1 MGFLCISASS
11 TRRSRTRKKGE
22 KLETLPLTLFLPL
35 LLPSKKN
42 KTKNSLSLSL
52 SQQHVHPEAPARLL
66 RRALRPL
73 RQRLLRLHR
82 GPRAAGPPR
91 PLWRV
96 PAERAVDALVQPQA
110 DGALAVALLQLPRQ
124 VLHREA
130 HDALPAGG
138 GAAQVPRRGVRQGAA
153 ARERGAAGRGRG

>member
-1 MGFLCISASS
+1 MHLCLVNEAEQDKRKRGKTRNSSAHAFPSS
-11 TRRSRTRKKGE
+11 PPPLEKKQNQ
-22 KLETLPLTLFLPL
+22 KL
-35 LLPSKKN
+35 
-42 KTKNSLSLSL
+42 SLSLSL

>member
-11 TRRSRTRKKGE
+11 TRRSRTREKGE